1 MRILFLIILILHAS
15 VSLASAVKDSIS
27 IRGVGS
33 YYKNSPI
40 ELLVIDDYITHK
52 EVVLQTSKVDSV
64 GYFEFKFKNIP
75 TQKLVIRSKKN
86 SSFIYVQPGGKY
98 LITLPE
104 KNEYDEKNE
113 NGNFV
118 DIVFYQ
124 LDSTDINYKILNF
137 DRWLEKELGEFYHL
151 KKVKTEEYEKKYESL
166 KKKAD
171 NFAKKDT
178 NLFFLYHVKFSL
190 AEMDDLEAVSSSL
203 RIQNYAKWFHKLP
216 VYYRNDSYMNYFN
229 IFYENL
235 LVYLKNS
242 QKDMLYDAVINRSPT
257 LAMKALGDEETL
269 KNIQVRELALI
280 KLLYEQCYDKRYPK
294 TNLLFML
301 DSIRLRSRFADH
313 RKVASNSIDRV
324 TELSIGSRFPEFQL
338 FSQNSDTISTEK
350 LEGKHVYLHFFD
362 PTDDNCMKELQP
374 LVKLHN
380 TYGDYIQFISIQ
392 VKKTNSTDRNLKLPW
407 PTISISEEDNFIKS
421 SKIKIFPTYIL
432 LDATGNIVAI
442 PALKPV
448 PNSEYQTIEPLFF
461 QIKRAITGE
470 RRRK

>member
-86 SSFIYVQPGGKY
+86 SSLIYVQPSGKY

-118 DIVFYQ
+118 DVVFYQ

-151 KKVKTEEYEKKYESL
+151 KKVKSEEYEKKYESL

-338 FSQNSDTISTEK
+338 FSQNGDTLSTEK
-350 LEGKHVYLHFFD
+350 LDGKHVYLHFFD

-421 SKIKIFPTYIL
+421 SKIKIYPTYIL

-461 QIKRAITGE
+461 QIKRSITGE

>member
-118 DIVFYQ
+118 DVVFYQ

-137 DRWLEKELGEFYHL
+137 DRWIEKELGEFYHL

>member
-1 MRILFLIILILHAS
+1 MRILFLIILILNAS

-52 EVVLQTSKVDSV
+52 EVVFQTSKVDSV

-118 DIVFYQ
+118 DVVFYQ

-338 FSQNSDTISTEK
+338 FSLNGDTLSTEK

-421 SKIKIFPTYIL
+421 SKIKIYPTYIL

-461 QIKRAITGE
+461 QIKRSITGE

>member
-1 MRILFLIILILHAS
+1 
-15 VSLASAVKDSIS
+15 
-27 IRGVGS
+27 
-33 YYKNSPI
+33 
-40 ELLVIDDYITHK
+40 
-52 EVVLQTSKVDSV
+52 
-64 GYFEFKFKNIP
+64 
-75 TQKLVIRSKKN
+75 VIRSKKN
-86 SSFIYVQPGGKY
+86 SSLIYVQPSGKY

-118 DIVFYQ
+118 DVVFYQ

-151 KKVKTEEYEKKYESL
+151 KKVKSEEYEKKYESL

-338 FSQNSDTISTEK
+338 FSQNGDTLSTEK
-350 LEGKHVYLHFFD
+350 LDGKHVYLHFFD

-421 SKIKIFPTYIL
+421 SKIKIYPTYIL

-461 QIKRAITGE
+461 QIKRSITGE

>member
-118 DIVFYQ
+118 DVVFYQ

-166 KKKAD
+166 KKRAD

-338 FSQNSDTISTEK
+338 FSQNSDTISTDK

-461 QIKRAITGE
+461 QIKRSITGE